1 MEPVSKEQLDAFV
14 AAARRVAPYGLVQCS
29 SGNLSWRIDDER
41 LLVTASRS
49 WMADLTAGQVAVCR
63 LADCEP
69 LNGTKPS
76 TETRFHAGILRERP
90 EMAAVLHFQSPAAT
104 ALACSRDLEAIDF
117 NVILEVPFYIGP
129 VAVVPYLPPGSP
141 EIAEAVVA
149 AMKDHKMAILRNHGQ
164 VTLGTDPDD
173 AIQRAAFFELAC
185 DILLRLGDR
194 AAPLPPDAVTYLHD
208 AAGQEG
214 ESRT

>member
-1 MEPVSKEQLDAFV
+1 MRPVHNEQLDAFIS
-14 AAARRVAPYGLVQCS
+14 AAHRVGDYGLLKCS

-41 LLVTASRS
+41 LLVTTNKA
-49 WMADLTAGQVAVCR
+49 WLADLTSAEVAVCR

-69 LNGTKPS
+69 LNGRRPS
-76 TETRFHAGILRERP
+76 IETGFHAGILRERP
-90 EMAAVLHFQSPAAT
+90 QMTSVLHFQSPAAT

-129 VAVVPYLPPGSP
+129 VAIVPYLPPGSP
-141 EIAEAVVA
+141 ELADATIA
-149 AMKDHKMAILRNHGQ
+149 AMRDHKMVLLRNHGQ
-164 VTLGTDPDD
+164 VTVGTDPND

-194 AAPLPPDAVTYLHD
+194 ADPLPPDAVAFLRN
-208 AAGQEG
+208 AA
-214 ESRT
+214 TNC